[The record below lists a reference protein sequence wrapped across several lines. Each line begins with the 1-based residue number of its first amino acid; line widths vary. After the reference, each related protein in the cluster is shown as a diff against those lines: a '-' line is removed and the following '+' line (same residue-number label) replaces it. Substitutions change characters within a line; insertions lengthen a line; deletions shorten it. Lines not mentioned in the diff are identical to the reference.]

1 MSSVFFSFG
10 SRISLFTSSSLLS
23 TKKTVSLSLTH
34 LEEVDALRSVNV
46 KREQVLPVAR
56 AVSLEQ
62 SRERRRRR
70 LFVAAGPLRRRLGAV
85 RVRLVAGGRRDA
97 VCREQAR
104 GEVQPGLL
112 LLRKN
117 DRERK
122 RIVGRKEEGGKKGGE
137 RRKKGEKRGKRGET
151 EKRGDRK
158 EREKERERQ
167 EKQKTMMMMI
177 KFPFFC

>member
-137 RRKKGEKRGKRGET
+137 ISFFFLFVDFWREERERRKKK
-151 EKRGDRK
+151 
-158 EREKERERQ
+158 
-167 EKQKTMMMMI
+167 
-177 KFPFFC
+177 